1 MRRLLLLTA
10 VFCLGPSLPTSA
22 KLPPFEMEVE
32 TLGETVEV
40 TVRIVADETL
50 LHGFDSPDLDG
61 LLAVFPAGQVDD
73 EGRPQTV
80 LEARADVPLSRV
92 GPGTYQG
99 SATVEPG
106 HWAVVPFPGV
116 NGDVHG
122 TADGW
127 YPNTVL
133 FEVGDEGSQIWAL
146 AALAALTV
154 VAWRLRDVARV

>member
-1 MRRLLLLTA
+1 
-10 VFCLGPSLPTSA
+10 
-22 KLPPFEMEVE
+22 
-32 TLGETVEV
+32 
-40 TVRIVADETL
+40 
-50 LHGFDSPDLDG
+50 
-61 LLAVFPAGQVDD
+61 
-73 EGRPQTV
+73 
-80 LEARADVPLSRV
+80 
-92 GPGTYQG
+92 
-99 SATVEPG
+99 
-106 HWAVVPFPGV
+106 VVPFPGV